1 MIEIVAYRE
10 GWRDEFR
17 QIGTALRQ
25 AVGDGALRIDHI
37 GSTSV
42 PHLAAKDIID
52 VQMTVASF
60 DNFAPIRMAL
70 ASLGYAMLEGIN
82 RDHNP
87 DHSQEDTKDDPLWEK
102 RLFKPPDSQRPTN
115 LHVRV
120 NGRANQRYALL
131 FRDYLRQHSEAAHAY
146 AAVKHRLAQYVGD
159 NHVAYTDTKDPVC
172 DLIMQAAEK
181 WAAETG
187 WQPGQSD
194 A

>member
-1 MIEIVAYRE
+1 MIEIVAYQE
-10 GWRDEFR
+10 SWADEFR
-17 QIGTALRQ
+17 QIGTALREALGSL
-25 AVGDGALRIDHI
+25 AVRIDHI

-52 VQMTVASF
+52 IQVAVTSF
-60 DNFAPIRMAL
+60 ENFAPIQA
-70 ASLGYAMLEGIN
+70 AIESVGYSIRQGFN

-87 DHSQEDTKDDPLWEK
+87 DHSGEDAGDDPEWEK

-120 NGRANQRYALL
+120 NGRANHRYALL
-131 FRDYLRQHSEAAHAY
+131 FRDYLRQHPEAAHAY
-146 AAVKHRLAQYVGD
+146 AALKRRLAHYVGD
-159 NHVAYTDTKDPVC
+159 NREAYTETKDPVC

-187 WQPGQSD
+187 WQPGASD
-194 A
+194 V